1 MKDDLIRRQTA
12 ITAIQ
17 KAYAD
22 TEGGA
27 DRCAVWKNVGLTNAL
42 HIMQDLPSAQP
53 EHLVNESGNLV
64 KGLVNDCISRQ
75 AAIDAVKQHMNNVSG
90 GNDEYYIAH
99 RHIIE
104 LLRIVP
110 SVQPQRMSDD
120 ETCDSCRYR
129 YNEWDEDPC
138 DGCTPADSGYCPD
151 SIELQPPI
159 SKREWYQKGYEAG
172 LKSVQPQKM
181 RGKWNVYYHGEENGK
196 SIFSYSC
203 NQCGYGAPYNFIGG
217 VCEQKKWNFCPNCG
231 ADMRE
236 TE

>member
-1 MKDDLIRRQTA
+1 MSKRLIYEEDA
-12 ITAIQ
+12 IDAV
-17 KAYAD
+17 A
-22 TEGGA
+22 EGLKRTFVEYRDVA
-27 DRCAVWKNVGLTNAL
+27 EKMLNKV
-42 HIMQDLPSAQP
+42 PSAQP
-53 EHLVNESGNLV
+53 EHLVKESGNLV

-138 DGCTPADSGYCPD
+138 DGCTPADSGYSPD

-172 LKSVQPQKM
+172 QKSVQPQRWVSVSEALPKDD
-181 RGKWNVYYHGEENGK
+181 EEVIVTCLDDSGDTP
-196 SIFSYSC
+196 FSYTTVAWHYK
-203 NQCGYGAPYNFIGG
+203 GMW
-217 VCEQKKWNFCPNCG
+217 VCENERCPFVVGWMPLPEPYRGEQK
-231 ADMRE
+231 
-236 TE
+236 